1 MNNEQQRLIEEH
13 LFRMA
18 YCQELST
25 TEKRHLMTALLEE
38 PASTPAFLAD
48 KSGLKH
54 GSKETFLRHCVT
66 FDADKERD
74 KLNDWGISW
83 ISRIS
88 EEFPSSLKNIY
99 DSPLGLF
106 CMGDCTLLKKK
117 TLSVVGA
124 RSCTPY
130 GRECLKRLL
139 PDVIREGFVIVSGLA
154 RGIDTVAHETAIQE
168 GGKTIAV
175 IGTGIDFAY
184 PAENRELQ
192 RKIATQHLLLSE
204 YPLGTKPMKEHFPM
218 RNRIISGLSMGTL
231 VVEARRRSGSLI
243 TANLALN
250 EGREVFAVPGS
261 ILSPLSE
268 GTNELIKHG
277 AKCVYSSKDILE
289 ESMMHL

>member
-1 MNNEQQRLIEEH
+1 MNNEQHNLMEVH
-13 LFRMA
+13 LFRLA
-18 YCQELST
+18 YCQGLANS
-25 TEKRHLMTALLEE
+25 EKRSLAAALQEDRV
-38 PASTPAFLAD
+38 SSPAFLAD
-48 KSGLKH
+48 KAGLKH
-54 GSKETFLRHCVT
+54 ESKEKFLRHCET
-66 FDADKERD
+66 FDVDGERK
-74 KLNDWGISW
+74 KLKDWGISW
-83 ISRIS
+83 VSQDDP
-88 EEFPSSLKNIY
+88 EFPLSLKNIY

-106 CMGDCTLLKKK
+106 CMGDRSLLKKK
-117 TLSVVGA
+117 SLSVVGA

-139 PDVIREGFVIVSGLA
+139 PGVIQEGFVIISGLA
-154 RGIDTVAHETAIQE
+154 RGIDTEAHETAIQQ

-192 RKIATQHLLLSE
+192 KTIGTQHLLLSE
-204 YPLGTKPMKEHFPM
+204 YPLGTKPMREHFPM
-218 RNRIISGLSMGTL
+218 RNRIIAGLSMGTL

-268 GTNELIKHG
+268 GTNDLIKHG

-289 ESMMHL
+289 ESMIHL